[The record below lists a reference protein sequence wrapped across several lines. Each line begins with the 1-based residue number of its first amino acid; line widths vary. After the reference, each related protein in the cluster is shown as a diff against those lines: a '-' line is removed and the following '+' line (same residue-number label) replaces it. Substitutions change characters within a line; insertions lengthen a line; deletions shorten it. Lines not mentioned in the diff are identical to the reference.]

1 MRKII
6 VLFCLLASINL
17 HAQSNKLTNTL
28 LWEISGGGWS
38 RPSYLFGTMHLL
50 CEQDAKLSDSLR
62 FAIDQSDKIYFELDM
77 DNMLEMVGM
86 IKHMKMRDDMKLKDL
101 LTVDEY
107 NRLKAYFDTH
117 KTVLSFNMIER
128 YKPFFVSALLQQQGM
143 PCEAQD
149 GMESVIMKYAK
160 RQRKE
165 IKGLET
171 MAFQAGIFD
180 SIPYQD
186 QARELIRFIDSA
198 DTQRESMKEL
208 MQVYLAQ
215 DLEKMMEMTMKE
227 DMGMPNALD
236 LLLFQRNARWVSAMQ
251 QISGTRTLIYAV
263 GAGHLPGNKGVIQ
276 LLLDA
281 GFRVRPM
288 VHEIR
293 TGELAKINKDPSPV
307 N

>member
-1 MRKII
+1 MRSII
-6 VLFCLLASINL
+6 SFFCLIASICAN
-17 HAQSNKLTNTL
+17 AQSAKLENTV

-62 FAIDQSDKIYFELDM
+62 FAIDRSDKIYFELDM

-86 IKHMKMRDDMKLKDL
+86 VKHMKMRDDVKLKDL
-101 LTVDEY
+101 LTDAEY

-128 YKPFFVSALLQQQGM
+128 YKPFFISALLQQQGM
-143 PCEAQD
+143 PCEAKD

-171 MAFQAGIFD
+171 MAFQASIFD

-186 QARELIRFIDSA
+186 QARELIRFVDSA
-198 DTQRESMKEL
+198 DTQRDKMKEL
-208 MQVYLAQ
+208 MDVYLEQ
-215 DLEKMMEMTMKE
+215 DLDKMMQMTMTE

-236 LLLFQRNARWVSAMQ
+236 LLLFQRNARWVQSMQ
-251 QISGTRTLIYAV
+251 QISGTETLIYAV
-263 GAGHLPGNKGVIQ
+263 GAGHLPGDKGVIQ
-276 LLLDA
+276 LLRDA

-288 VHEIR
+288 LHEVR
-293 TGELAKINKDPSPV
+293 KGTLAAINTDPSLT